1 MCICAYAQAET
12 HYCALYQKLDSE
24 ASLHVDQFLIFGI
37 PGIYEYLCTSVHT
50 RRLGTHYCALY
61 QKLDSEASLHVTHVL
76 MVRPNTDLG

>member
-1 MCICAYAQAET
+1 MC
-12 HYCALYQKLDSE
+12 
-24 ASLHVDQFLIFGI
+24 SLVAGQFLIFGI

-76 MVRPNTDLG
+76 MARPKYLCTYVHTRTGWGHTTARYTKN